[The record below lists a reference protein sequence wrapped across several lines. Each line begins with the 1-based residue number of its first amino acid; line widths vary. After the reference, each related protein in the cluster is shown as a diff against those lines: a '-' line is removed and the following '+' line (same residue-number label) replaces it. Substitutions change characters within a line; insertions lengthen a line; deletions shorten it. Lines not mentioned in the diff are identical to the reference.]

1 MKNWKKIVGN
11 ILWSIAGALLVLLF
25 IISWKAKEEKKCA
38 SINVELVGE
47 NTIALFMDEK
57 EILQIIHE
65 KGIQAGLPIGAVN
78 LNALEKNL
86 QSIKWVKH
94 AEMFLDNQQALQI
107 KIEQRIPIARIF
119 TAAGNSFY
127 IDKEGWRLPLKQ
139 LTVMRLPV
147 FTGFP
152 SDQEKMSTP
161 DSLLLKDILHF
172 TKAIQEDSFFMAQI
186 AQINIAANG
195 DFEMI
200 PSLGD
205 HLVLMGSAENV
216 EDKLNRLY
224 SFYKQVWVQ
233 SGVNA
238 YQVLDC
244 RFDHQIVALKKGMQP
259 IQFSGSILA
268 SDSLDSF
275 TSSITDTAKKP
286 DTTSKKSVYLTAP
299 NSLKKSAT
307 QQSKSSLQPAAISTT
322 GLAPKTTPK
331 LTPKVAPKIASKT
344 ALTTD
349 VKSKPKTIANPKPK
363 TTGKTKAKTTAKTNN
378 KTNNKSL
385 NKEKKSAKA
394 LMPKKTDAK
403 TTNN

>member
-1 MKNWKKIVGN
+1 MRNWKKIVGN
-11 ILWSIAGALLVLLF
+11 ILWSIAGVLLVLLF

-65 KGIQAGLPIGAVN
+65 KGIRAGLPIGVVN

-119 TAAGNSFY
+119 TASGSSFY

-139 LTVMRLPV
+139 LTVLRLPV

-152 SDQEKMSTP
+152 SDQEKLSTP

-172 TKAIQEDSFFMAQI
+172 TNAIQQDSFFMAQV
-186 AQINIAANG
+186 AQINIASNG

-205 HLVLMGSAENV
+205 HVVLMGTAENI
-216 EDKLNRLY
+216 EDKLNRLF

-259 IQFSGSILA
+259 IQFSASILA
-268 SDSLDSF
+268 DDSLDSF
-275 TSSITDTAKKP
+275 TLSSIDTTKKVDTA
-286 DTTSKKSVYLTAP
+286 SKKSDNVTAP

-307 QQSKSSLQPAAISTT
+307 QQGKTSLQPTLKTIPKA
-322 GLAPKTTPK
+322 APKT
-331 LTPKVAPKIASKT
+331 ASSATLK
-344 ALTTD
+344 TD
-349 VKSKPKTIANPKPK
+349 VKSKPKTKGK
-363 TTGKTKAKTTAKTNN
+363 TKGKTKAKTTVKTNN

-385 NKEKKSAKA
+385 NNKKKSAKA
-394 LMPKKTDAK
+394 IMPKKTNPK

>member
-1 MKNWKKIVGN
+1 MKNWKKILGN
-11 ILWSIAGALLVLLF
+11 ILWSIAAALLVFLF
-25 IISWKAKEEKKCA
+25 IVSWKAKEEKKCA

-47 NTIALFMDEK
+47 NTVALFMDEK
-57 EILQIIHE
+57 EILEIIHE
-65 KGIQAGLPIGAVN
+65 KGIKPGMPIGALN

-107 KIEQRIPIARIF
+107 KIEQRIPVARIF
-119 TAAGNSFY
+119 TPAGTSFY
-127 IDKEGWRLPLKQ
+127 IDKEGTRLPLKQ
-139 LTVMRLPV
+139 LTVLRLPV

-152 SDQEKMSTP
+152 SDQEKMAKP
-161 DSLLLKDILHF
+161 DSLLLRDILHF
-172 TKAIQEDSFFMAQI
+172 TNAIQQDSFFMAQI
-186 AQINIAANG
+186 AQINIASNG

-205 HLVLMGSAENV
+205 HLVLIGSAENV

-259 IQFSGSILA
+259 IQFSSAILA
-268 SDSLDSF
+268 VDSLENF
-275 TSSITDTAKKP
+275 TSAAIDTAKKV
-286 DTTSKKSVYLTAP
+286 DTAIKKLAI
-299 NSLKKSAT
+299 
-307 QQSKSSLQPAAISTT
+307 QQGKTNLQPTAILAPK
-322 GLAPKTTPK
+322 LAPKT
-331 LTPKVAPKIASKT
+331 APKTASPS
-344 ALTTD
+344 ALQSD
-349 VKSKPKTIANPKPK
+349 VKSKRKI
-363 TTGKTKAKTTAKTNN
+363 TGQTKAKTTVKKNN

-385 NKEKKSAKA
+385 NNQKKSAKA
-394 LMPKKTDAK
+394 ILPKKTDPK